1 MKDTHGCLTSLLN
14 LFCSPLTDI
23 NKYCLTK
30 SLVCLSICDRA
41 NPGEDKHIS
50 KCRCRRVRG
59 ECKSKEEADGICV
72 ELFHGKRR
80 WNCHLSPF
88 GVSGSIFHHSSEIFL
103 HTFCFTLVSKTV
115 ACLNALH
122 CTVAYKAASLQCV
135 PRVPGASLNVLCS
148 AVAWRHF

>member
-1 MKDTHGCLTSLLN
+1 MDVSRPYWICSVLLSLTSINTVWQKVWFVWVSVTERILVRTSTFQNADAEGWEENVNLRKMQMEFVLSCFTANVGGTVICLL
-14 LFCSPLTDI
+14 T
-23 NKYCLTK
+23 T
-30 SLVCLSICDRA
+30 
-41 NPGEDKHIS
+41 
-50 KCRCRRVRG
+50 
-59 ECKSKEEADGICV
+59 
-72 ELFHGKRR
+72 
-80 WNCHLSPF
+80 F

>member
-1 MKDTHGCLTSLLN
+1 MEFVLSCFTANVGGTVIYLLT
-14 LFCSPLTDI
+14 T
-23 NKYCLTK
+23 
-30 SLVCLSICDRA
+30 
-41 NPGEDKHIS
+41 
-50 KCRCRRVRG
+50 
-59 ECKSKEEADGICV
+59 
-72 ELFHGKRR
+72 
-80 WNCHLSPF
+80 F